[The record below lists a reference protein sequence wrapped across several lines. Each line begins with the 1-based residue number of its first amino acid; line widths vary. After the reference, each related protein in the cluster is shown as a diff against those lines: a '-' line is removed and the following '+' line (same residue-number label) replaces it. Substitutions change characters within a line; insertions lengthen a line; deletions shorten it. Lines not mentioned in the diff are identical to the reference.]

1 MEELARQKILVL
13 GLGVSGRSA
22 ASFCAARGAEV
33 VAADEREPSAIE
45 GVDAVGGAVELALGA
60 PFPDPADFDLVVPSP
75 GVPAER
81 YRDRAR
87 RVWGDVELAYRAL
100 SIPIIA
106 ITGTNGKSTTTL
118 LAEAMLRAAGFRA
131 RAAGNLGTPALD
143 LVGEGLDF
151 AVLEV
156 SSFQL
161 ETTEAFRPAI
171 AAVLNI
177 TPDHLD
183 RHGSL
188 AAYASAKARIVAR
201 QEACDVAVLNFDD
214 PRTRALATET
224 KARVIPYRCSG
235 PAPGGAWLDTGAVVL
250 SHESGSTTRVSLDGM
265 HLAGAHNLENAVAAL
280 TIVTAAGADPSR
292 AAAAL
297 ASFSG
302 LPHRSE
308 VVGRHGGV
316 TWVNDSKATNAGAA
330 MRALAGFAEP
340 VIWIAGGRDK
350 GLDFSELAD
359 VAAERIR
366 AAVLIGEAAGK
377 LETALAGRVEVRT
390 AASLEEAVGFAS
402 SLAGDGGVVLLAPAC
417 ASQDQFQDFAERGD
431 RFRRAV
437 KRLARE
443 GAVP

>member
-1 MEELARQKILVL
+1 MQDLVHKKVLVL

-22 ASFCAARGAEV
+22 ANFCAARGAEV
-33 VAADEREPSAIE
+33 VAADEREAIE
-45 GVDAVGGAVELALGA
+45 GLEAVDGAVSLATGA
-60 PFPDPADFDLVVPSP
+60 PLPDPADFDLVVPSP

-100 SIPIIA
+100 SVPIIA

-131 RAAGNLGTPALD
+131 RAAGNLGTPALE
-143 LVGEGLDF
+143 LVGEALDF

-161 ETTEAFRPAI
+161 ETIEAFRPAV

-183 RHGSL
+183 RHGSF
-188 AAYASAKARIVAR
+188 AAYASAKAQIVAR
-201 QEACDVAVLNFDD
+201 QEARDVAVLNFDD
-214 PRTRALATET
+214 PRVRALATET

-235 PAPGGAWLDTGAVVL
+235 PAPGGAWIDTGAVVL
-250 SHESGSTTRVSLDGM
+250 SDASGSETRVSLDGM
-265 HLAGAHNLENAVAAL
+265 RLAGIHNLENAVAAL
-280 TIVTAAGADPSR
+280 TVVTAVGADPSR

-308 VVGRHGGV
+308 VVGRYGGV
-316 TWVNDSKATNAGAA
+316 TYVNDSKATNAGAT

-350 GLDFSELAD
+350 GLDFGELAD

-377 LETALAGRVEVRT
+377 LETALAGRVEVHA

-402 SLAGDGGVVLLAPAC
+402 NLASDGDVVLLAPAC
-417 ASQDQFQDFAERGD
+417 ASQDQFRDFAERGD

-437 KRLARE
+437 ESLAPE
-443 GAVP
+443 GAAP

>member
-22 ASFCAARGAEV
+22 ASFCSARGAEV

-45 GVDAVGGAVELALGA
+45 DVDALGGAVELALGA

-100 SIPIIA
+100 S
-106 ITGTNGKSTTTL
+106 
-118 LAEAMLRAAGFRA
+118 AEAMLRAAGFRA
-131 RAAGNLGTPALD
+131 RAAGNLGTPALE
-143 LVGEGLDF
+143 LVGEALDF

-188 AAYASAKARIVAR
+188 AAYAAAKARIVAR

-214 PRTRALATET
+214 PRARALATET
-224 KARVIPYRCSG
+224 KARVVPYRCSG

-265 HLAGAHNLENAVAAL
+265 RLAGAHNLENAVAAL
-280 TIVTAAGADPSR
+280 LVVTAAGADPSR

-359 VAAERIR
+359 VAAERTR

-443 GAVP
+443 GAAS